1 MISFDINK
9 DKFSNVHFIG
19 IGGISMS
26 ALAEILLEEGIKVS
40 GSDSKDSA
48 IVDKLRK
55 DGAQIYIG
63 HSADNIK
70 DNLDLIVYTD
80 AIAIDNPEFLAA
92 KDKNFTLIDRGN
104 FLGQLM
110 KRYKNSIAI
119 AGTHGKTTT
128 TGMLSTI
135 LYSTHLDP
143 TILLGGQLDC
153 INGNVRIGSRDLLLT
168 EACEYKGNILKFHAD
183 TGVILNVEADHLDYY
198 NNIDE
203 IIETFK
209 GFVEK
214 IPVDGHIIVNG
225 DDENALKT
233 VTTARCNVM
242 TFGIEKDS
250 FYKASD
256 ITFNEE
262 GISFYTL
269 TVDGNKSFKVK
280 LNVTGVHNV
289 YNSLGAIA
297 AAHVSGISM
306 EEIIDKIDEYN
317 GTHRR
322 LEYKGYFKGIRV
334 IDDYAHHPTEIA
346 ATLKAVKNLNPEDVY
361 SIFQPHTYTRT
372 KSLLTEFSESFF
384 DADKVIIAN
393 IYAAREKDNGE
404 IHSKDLV
411 ELLQKNGVDAI
422 HFDTFE
428 EIRDFIYANAK
439 KGDLVLT
446 MGAGDVYTIGE
457 MLLKNNKEQIKR

>member
-9 DKFSNVHFIG
+9 DSFSKVHFIG

-26 ALAEILLEEGIKVS
+26 ALAEVLLSENIKVS
-40 GSDSKDSA
+40 GSDSKDSH
-48 IVDKLRK
+48 ILDKLSK
-55 DGAQIYIG
+55 DGAEIFIG
-63 HSADNIK
+63 HLAENIK
-70 DNLDLIVYTD
+70 GDLNLVVYTD
-80 AIAIDNPEFLAA
+80 AISADNPEFLAA
-92 KDKNFTLIDRGN
+92 KNKNLNLIDRGN

-135 LYSTHLDP
+135 LHSTHLDP
-143 TILLGGQLDC
+143 TILLGGHLDC
-153 INGNVRIGSRDLLLT
+153 IDGNVRIGRRDLLLT

-183 TGVILNVEADHLDYY
+183 TGVILNVEEDHLDYY
-198 NNIDE
+198 NNIGE
-203 IIETFK
+203 IIDTFK

-214 IPVDGHIIVNG
+214 IPESGHIIVNA

-233 VTTARCNVM
+233 VTTAKCNVV
-242 TFGIEKDS
+242 TFAIEKAS
-250 FYKASD
+250 NYKASD
-256 ITFNEE
+256 LEFTEI
-262 GISFYTL
+262 GISFYNL
-269 TVDGNKSFKVK
+269 RVNDGKTYKIK
-280 LNVTGVHNV
+280 LNVIGIHNV

-297 AAHVSGISM
+297 AANISGITM
-306 EEIIDKIDEYN
+306 EEIVDRIDEYH

-322 LEYKGYFKGIRV
+322 LEQKGYFRGVRV

-346 ATLKAVKNLNPEDVY
+346 VTLNAVKNLNLKDVY
-361 SIFQPHTYTRT
+361 CIFQPHTYTRT
-372 KSLLTEFSESFF
+372 QALLTEFSESFF

-411 ELLQKNGVDAI
+411 KLLQKNGVDAI
-422 HFDTFE
+422 HLDTFE
-428 EIRDFIYANAK
+428 EIKDFINKNAK
-439 KGDLVLT
+439 EGDLVLT

-457 MLLKNNKEQIKR
+457 MLLK